1 MSVTVAQALK
11 IGGLTR
17 GRLLTRPFNL
27 DNVIEYVD
35 IIEIPYIPDWEAES
49 HLFLTSFYA
58 IKDNIQEQIHTIEIL
73 AEKKCAALVFQQGVI
88 EHLPESVIQRADQ
101 LRLPLIEV
109 PKDVEYRSIIT
120 PLVGA
125 ILRDK
130 SFLLQRSQDIH
141 RRLMDLILNG
151 QGLGALAEALSE
163 LVGRPVAIVDR
174 WNNIIAT
181 PDFED
186 VDLLRENVLAGS
198 MCLQQNQDLALH
210 RYSSQGLWLA
220 PILSGHKAVV
230 EGFVVVHDPAKR
242 LDQFDLVAVEQ
253 TATIAALDLVKQ
265 KAVLETERRLKRDFI
280 EDVLGGE
287 HHSPEA
293 IMSRARALGWVLTGK
308 QVVMLVDLD
317 SFERDYLAHAERGE
331 AYFQELKEQFLYA
344 VTKIVI
350 GNNPLSIIV
359 DRSDSIIVLPH
370 FEEELPPAP
379 ARRQVKALAEII
391 REQAPKHLNDLSI
404 SIAIGGFAD
413 SLAELSRSYR
423 EARMALA
430 VGRKLALEKPVI
442 WYDDVALYVQLDI
455 LIKQPETR
463 RWFEQIIGSLI
474 DYDRN
479 NGTELVKTLEVY
491 FDVNQMSQRA
501 AYQLCIH
508 PKTLKYRLRR
518 IEEILGT
525 DPLLGDRQLNFYLAT
540 KMAKFLATNSSS
552 VIPSR

>member
-11 IGGLTR
+11 IGGLTQ
-17 GRLLTRPFNL
+17 GRLLTRPYNL

-35 IIEIPYIPDWEAES
+35 IIEIPYIPDWEAEN

-58 IKDNIQEQIHTIEIL
+58 IKDDIQEQIHTIEIL

-101 LRLPLIEV
+101 LGLPLIEV
-109 PKDVEYRSIIT
+109 PEEVEYRTIIT

-151 QGLGALAEALSE
+151 QGLGALAKALSE
-163 LVGRPVAIVDR
+163 LVHRPVAIVDM

-186 VDLLRENVLAGS
+186 VDHIRENVRTGT
-198 MCLQQNQDLALH
+198 MCLHQNQDWTLH
-210 RYSSQGLWLA
+210 WYSSHGLWLA

-230 EGFVVVHDPAKR
+230 EGFVVVSDPAKR
-242 LDQFDLVAVEQ
+242 LDQFDLVAIEQ

-293 IMSRARALGWVLTGK
+293 ILARARALGWVLTGK

-317 SFERDYLAHAERGE
+317 SFERNYLAPSQQGE
-331 AYFQELKEQFLYA
+331 AYYQEIKEQFLYA
-344 VTKIVI
+344 VSQIVTKH
-350 GNNPLSIIV
+350 NPLSIIV

-370 FEEELPPAP
+370 FEEELPPAA
-379 ARRQVKALAEII
+379 ARRQVKALSEII
-391 REQAPKHLNDLSI
+391 REQAPKRPNDLRI

-423 EARMALA
+423 EARMALM

-442 WYDDVALYVQLDI
+442 WYDDVALYVQLDR
-455 LIKQPETR
+455 LVKQPETR
-463 RWFEQIIGSLI
+463 RWFEQIIGPLI

-479 NGTELVKTLEVY
+479 NDTELVKTLEVY
-491 FDVNQMSQRA
+491 FDANQMSQRA
-501 AYQLCIH
+501 AYQLSIH

-525 DPLLGDRQLNFYLAT
+525 DPFLGDRQLNFYLAT
-540 KMAKFLATNSSS
+540 KMAKFLDTNSSA